1 MESMHERIT
10 VAVLNDYPV
19 ITHGVAQMLAADDRL
34 LVVELDSQVPL
45 GRPVDLALFD
55 TFAAVARDEGLA
67 ALQGDQRLRRLVVY
81 SWDVDEETVRR
92 TLRPWIAGY
101 LSKGLTP
108 QQLCDALVRIHNG
121 ERVVIPQLSDD
132 TDGQAKDWPGREAG
146 LSLRES
152 EVLSLITQGVT
163 NQEIAEACYL
173 SINSVKSY
181 IRSAYRKINVERRSQ
196 AVLWGT
202 QNGMLPVAERF
213 IPGNAR
219 QNGTKPPRA

>member
-1 MESMHERIT
+1 M
-10 VAVLNDYPV
+10 
-19 ITHGVAQMLAADDRL
+19 
-34 LVVELDSQVPL
+34 
-45 GRPVDLALFD
+45 
-55 TFAAVARDEGLA
+55 
-67 ALQGDQRLRRLVVY
+67 
-81 SWDVDEETVRR
+81 
-92 TLRPWIAGY
+92 
-101 LSKGLTP
+101 
-108 QQLCDALVRIHNG
+108 
-121 ERVVIPQLSDD
+121 
-132 TDGQAKDWPGREAG
+132 
-146 LSLRES
+146 
-152 EVLSLITQGVT
+152 LSLITQGVT